1 MSVMAAELSDL
12 RGWSTQV
19 GRAGTHCQNLSGYLG
34 DHVTD
39 GEFGRI
45 LELISADYERLIPVF
60 TQTLATDGQRLT
72 ATSRSLAEIAD
83 DYART
88 DSRVAEGFGRP
99 GFREDGLGGTGFYDV
114 AAVVPAAPS
123 CDTRALPKVSFGFVF
138 DKICDLTTW
147 IIGVDPREYVTRWIA
162 GDIEKAALQ
171 ASAWQHVS
179 DCLDGVETN
188 LETGQRAIRSTWI
201 GRAAAGSE
209 AYVEQWLASL
219 REQSSATAQVGRHVR
234 DMIRSAVDLA
244 QNVVDIIRMIISICS
259 AALSSSYIPLWG
271 QWKAVQTIKE
281 AWELFKTARKAI
293 QAFWLILTT
302 IKDLLVS
309 MAHVVTADR
318 LPDVPAVPAA
328 P

>member
-1 MSVMAAELSDL
+1 M
-12 RGWSTQV
+12 
-19 GRAGTHCQNLSGYLG
+19 
-34 DHVTD
+34 
-39 GEFGRI
+39 
-45 LELISADYERLIPVF
+45 
-60 TQTLATDGQRLT
+60 
-72 ATSRSLAEIAD
+72 
-83 DYART
+83 
-88 DSRVAEGFGRP
+88 
-99 GFREDGLGGTGFYDV
+99 
-114 AAVVPAAPS
+114 
-123 CDTRALPKVSFGFVF
+123 SFGFVF